1 MTDTAHWDINDIV
14 DGQKIGLSAC
24 LICLVALLALVSDGF
39 DLAAMG
45 YVAPELVKD
54 WGIAPA
60 RLVPAFSAGIIGMM
74 VGGPVMGILGDKYG
88 RKRIIVWGLL
98 AIGVATLATTLVR
111 GIGDLVV
118 LRFLTGVGLGGVIPN
133 VIALVAEVT
142 PRQIRGKLLIV
153 VSLGIVLG
161 IASPGFVAAWLV
173 PRHGWHALLIVGGLL
188 PIVVAVLSLIF
199 APESIKYLLERGD
212 REDQVRAL
220 ARRIRPDLAI
230 GPDTCIALPA
240 QKSAL
245 AAVSSNKRLFLGGL
259 AVVTPLLWFCQAANQ
274 MANFFSLTWL
284 PTLLQSAGAT
294 TAQAGMSAAL
304 FSVGGLIGGLV
315 LMFIID
321 RWGIVPMVVL
331 FIFGTPLVA
340 ALAMTGIS
348 PAAHNAIIAGAG
360 LCVTGVQISSTAF
373 LGILYPTPI
382 RSLGTGW
389 TQAAGRVGALA
400 APIVGGILLD
410 MKIPIERLTL
420 APAILLGL
428 GAVAS
433 AVLLRQC
440 YKAFGGVHVT
450 EFPEPQLLAD

>member
-1 MTDTAHWDINDIV
+1 MTDTPQWDINDIV
-14 DGQKIGLSAC
+14 DGQKIGLSTW
-24 LICLVALLALVSDGF
+24 LFCLVALLALVSDGF

-45 YVAPELVKD
+45 YIAPELVKG
-54 WGIAPA
+54 WHISPA

-74 VGGPVMGILGDKYG
+74 VGGPLLGVLGDKFG
-88 RKRIIVWGLL
+88 RKRIIVGGLF
-98 AIGVATLATTLVR
+98 AIGIATLATTLVR

-133 VIALVAEVT
+133 VVALVAEVT
-142 PRQIRGKLLIV
+142 PRQIRGRLLAA
-153 VSLGIVLG
+153 VSLGIVVG

-173 PRHGWHALLIVGGLL
+173 PHHGWHALLVVGGLL
-188 PIVVAVLSLIF
+188 PILVAVLSLIF

-212 REDQVRAL
+212 RDDQVRAL

-230 GPDTCIALPA
+230 GPDTRIVLPA
-240 QKSAL
+240 QRASML
-245 AAVSSNKRLFLGGL
+245 AMPANKRLFAGGL

-294 TAQAGMSAAL
+294 TAQAGMSAAM
-304 FSVGGLIGGLV
+304 FSIGGLLGGLV
-315 LMFIID
+315 LIFIID
-321 RWGIVPMVVL
+321 RWGMVPMVVL
-331 FIFGTPLVA
+331 FACGTPLVA
-340 ALAMTGIS
+340 AMAMTDIS
-348 PAAHNAIIAGAG
+348 PGVHAAIIAGAG
-360 LCVTGVQISSTAF
+360 LCVTGIQIGITAF

-410 MKIPIERLTL
+410 MKIPTSQLTL
-420 APAILLGL
+420 APAILLAL

-433 AVLLRQC
+433 VFLLRQC
-440 YKAFGGVHVT
+440 YKAFGGVHIT
-450 EFPEPQLLAD
+450 EFPEPEQLEI